1 MILVRAGGRGCN
13 YAAYDVLNGSLS
25 PPLRGLAQRDLRY
38 RLDFIGR
45 MGIDAR
51 RLQIGMAER
60 LATSVIGAP
69 LSMAC
74 DAWACRNQCAE
85 ASGLTFARFAAA
97 LIS

>member
-38 RLDFIGR
+38 RLELSFGR

-60 LATSVIGAP
+60 LADQRDRRAVIDGV
-69 LSMAC
+69 
-74 DAWACRNQCAE
+74 
-85 ASGLTFARFAAA
+85 
-97 LIS
+97 